1 VGGRL
6 KVALVA
12 LVKAPTNKN
21 MSSKEP
27 RYDQRVSAQ
36 IAQYA
41 NVENMNVMSDAW
53 HYWQTEYFLPRY
65 RQVMGVPTPFHLYLE
80 TFAQAIER
88 TGVSQLLSVGF
99 GDGVIEAR
107 LVKELRERG
116 FADCRIDA
124 VEISAAQIERG
135 RNNAE
140 KQGVLDAFQFIECD
154 TNSWKPEKQYAGV
167 MVHQA
172 LHHIQE
178 LESFFASVKQALLPE
193 GRFVTFD
200 VVGRNGHMRWP
211 EALEI
216 VHSLWKILPSEKR
229 RHHILNSLDYDFVNR
244 DCSSQGFEGIRAQD
258 ILPLL
263 VQEFAFEKFL
273 AWGGLTDVFVSR
285 GFGPNFDMKEGN
297 DKAFIDHVAKLN
309 DILIDAGH
317 IKPTVIAAVMHK
329 GTQGEI
335 RCFRNWTP
343 SFAVRPVDIPTAVA
357 TIDTTSHAV
366 TPLPNSA
373 APQPST
379 DHSARTGAERPLLA
393 LAKSKLADPAQVIR
407 SLQSAGRALR
417 EKGWTGLRHRIRAAK
432 AKYAGGANIGGR
444 SGLTP
449 SNRKTR
455 PESAESGVT
464 DIHRSESNLET
475 AQRKYLAH
483 IGEIL
488 HHETSV
494 DQKLLETTDWYYKLL
509 KGVINRNSSVLRN
522 GQARYLEL
530 ASYRH
535 ILGYKLSDEFDFE
548 STQFD
553 ICKRDLLE
561 ARSLALTNGFQDN
574 VNLVVGDYHSLPFA
588 DGSFDVVFVS
598 AAIHHS
604 KVPKHIIGEAMRVLR
619 NGGIFYCQ
627 REPARRSFCFYQF
640 VANRPHSHTE
650 FERHLSDSGLMRIVS
665 SPFPGARNSLL
676 FGRIENDQIE
686 LDEYYEAFADW
697 GVVREEVVYHEGL
710 LTNLDKEILAEAG
723 KKRPNLSEFIRQR
736 LEEEIDEAAKYLS
749 PRDKLLGHAVPSR
762 EQIRAMAE
770 RTAANLNALPKD
782 TASPDWQRA
791 MGRIFGASLRFVVER
806 TGGNRKK
813 PEQIY
818 ARDMVCDE
826 SPVLSDPTLKLR
838 SGLDFGRRV
847 LPSLQEE
854 ADFDWQGIFPA
865 DDWQECRL
873 PPVAGNDSQHRK
885 KFIAKSATAHLLVGA
900 TVKSLFVLR
909 VWCKVPLPGAAAH
922 VELAT
927 EQGDL
932 LCRNFYPQSEDQA
945 IVAMLSAGEHKLLLK
960 VSSSNGSSE
969 CGPMEVSV
977 CQLLPIV

>member
-1 VGGRL
+1 MKSTKDGYDKR
-6 KVALVA
+6 VA
-12 LVKAPTNKN
+12 
-21 MSSKEP
+21 
-27 RYDQRVSAQ
+27 AQ

-80 TFAQAIER
+80 TFSQSIEK
-88 TGVSQLLSVGF
+88 TGFARLLSVGF

-116 FADCRIDA
+116 FTDCRMDA
-124 VEISAAQIERG
+124 VEISAVQIDRG
-135 RNNAE
+135 RHNAE

-154 TNSWKPEKQYAGV
+154 TNSWKPARQYSGV

-178 LESFFASVKQALLPE
+178 LESFFERVKHALLPD

-211 EALEI
+211 ETLEI
-216 VHSLWKILPSEKR
+216 VRSLWKMLPLEKR
-229 RHHILNSLDYDFVNR
+229 RHHILNCVDPDFVNR

-263 VQEFAFEKFL
+263 AKEFSFEKFL

-285 GFGPNFDMKEGN
+285 GFGPNFDMSKEC

-309 DILIDAGH
+309 EVLIETGH

-329 GTQGEI
+329 GKQGEI
-335 RCFRNWTP
+335 RCFRDWTP
-343 SFAVRPVDIPTAVA
+343 SFAVRTVDAVA
-357 TIDTTSHAV
+357 VDALVDPSNSVVAPRKETTTA
-366 TPLPNSA
+366 TQIGA
-373 APQPST
+373 A
-379 DHSARTGAERPLLA
+379 HRARSGALRPLWA
-393 LAKSKLADPAQVIR
+393 LARSKLSSPGQVVR
-407 SLQSAGRALR
+407 SLHVARSALR
-417 EKGWTGLRHRIRAAK
+417 LEGWKGLRQRIRAAK
-432 AKYAGGANIGGR
+432 AMYAGRPDTIAGPMLVQSVKKTA
-444 SGLTP
+444 STP
-449 SNRKTR
+449 
-455 PESAESGVT
+455 AESGVT
-464 DIHRSESNLET
+464 AIHRSESNLDT

-494 DQKLLETTDWYYKLL
+494 DPKLLETSDWYYSLL
-509 KGVINRNSSVLRN
+509 KGVINRHSSVLHK
-522 GQARYLEL
+522 GQPRYLEL

-535 ILGYKLSDEFDFE
+535 ILGYKLAEEFGFQA
-548 STQFD
+548 TQFD
-553 ICKRDLLE
+553 ICKRDLLQ
-561 ARSLALTNGFQDN
+561 ARTLALANGFRDN

-604 KVPKHIIGEAMRVLR
+604 KVPRHIIGEAMRVLR

-640 VANRPHSHTE
+640 VANRPHSHTD
-650 FERHLSDSGLMRIVS
+650 FERYLSASGLMRIVS

-686 LDEYYEAFADW
+686 LDEYYKAFADW
-697 GVVREEVVYHEGL
+697 GLVREEVVYHEGL
-710 LTNLDKEILAEAG
+710 LTDLDKEILAEAG
-723 KKRPNLSEFIRQR
+723 KKKADLAAFICRR
-736 LEEEIDEAAKYLS
+736 LEEELNEAAKYLG
-749 PRDKLLGHAVPSR
+749 PRDQMLGHSLPSR

-770 RTAANLNALPKD
+770 ITAANLAALPKD
-782 TASPDWQRA
+782 TASPDWLRA

-806 TGGNRKK
+806 AGGQKK
-813 PEQIY
+813 RPDHIY
-818 ARDMVCDE
+818 AREMVTDE
-826 SPVLSDPTLKLR
+826 SPVLSDPALRDR
-838 SGLDFGRRV
+838 SGLDFSRKV
-847 LPSLQEE
+847 FPSLQEE

-865 DDWQECRL
+865 DDWQECKL
-873 PPVAGNDSQHRK
+873 SPVAGQASEHRK
-885 KFIAKSATAHLLVGA
+885 KFIAKSDTAHLAVGA
-900 TVKSLFVLR
+900 TEKSLFVLR
-909 VWCKVPLPGAAAH
+909 VWCKVPRLGDAAN
-922 VELAT
+922 VELST
-927 EQGDL
+927 ERGDL

-945 IVAMLSAGEHKLLLK
+945 IVAMLPPGKPDLLLT
-960 VSSSNGSSE
+960 VSSPEGCSE
-969 CGPMEVSV
+969 CGPLEVSV
-977 CQLLPIV
+977 CQLLPIA